1 MVVIRTGI
9 DGTIRIFGLARED
22 MQRCQTSG
30 QVRPFLKE
38 GVCETSTVYCPG
50 ELDGWTSAAIL
61 AVLVFPWSYMS
72 GRLFTICT
80 LAATIGSP
88 PAVGSGAD

>member
-30 QVRPFLKE
+30 QVRPFLK
-38 GVCETSTVYCPG
+38 
-50 ELDGWTSAAIL
+50 
-61 AVLVFPWSYMS
+61 
-72 GRLFTICT
+72 
-80 LAATIGSP
+80 
-88 PAVGSGAD
+88 